1 MIIET
6 QLDQLKKISIMV
18 ATPMYGGMC
27 TGAFSVALANLF
39 KIAGKYGLS
48 IDFRYLVNE
57 SLIPRARNRLAYQF
71 LKESDCTHLVF
82 IDADIGFNPTDV
94 LTLAL
99 EAKAGSDRA
108 VVCGAYPKK
117 GIDWAQIKTAVEN
130 GAAKENPDRLAK
142 LGVSFPF
149 DLGVGAQRTVKL
161 NELIKV
167 RYAGTGFMAIRR
179 DVFAHLDPTLT
190 NDRYMDRDAGANGDM
205 VTSYFDCM
213 IDPETK
219 TYLSEDYAFCD
230 RVRQAGMNVWI
241 CPWIKLDHLGTY
253 TFSGSIGDFAA
264 AGLPVHKPD

>member
-6 QLDQLKKISIMV
+6 QLDKLKKLSIMV

-27 TGAFSVALANLF
+27 TGAFSIALANLF
-39 KIAGKYGLS
+39 KTAGRYGLN

-71 LKESDCTHLVF
+71 LKESECTHLVF

-99 EAKAGSDRA
+99 EAKENSDRA
-108 VVCGAYPKK
+108 LVCGAYPKK
-117 GIDWAQIKTAVEN
+117 GIDWSQIKSAVDV
-130 GAAKENPDRLAK
+130 GAANTDANQLAK

-149 DLGVGAQRTVKL
+149 DLGIGAQKSVKL
-161 NELIKV
+161 NELVSV
-167 RYAGTGFMAIRR
+167 RYAGTGFMGIRR
-179 DVFAHLDPTLT
+179 DVFGQLEPALSKE
-190 NDRYMDRDAGANGDM
+190 RYMDPDAGTEGDM

-230 RVRQAGMNVWI
+230 RVIQAGLKVWI
-241 CPWIKLDHLGTY
+241 CPWIKLDHIGTY
-253 TFSGSIGDFAA
+253 TFSGSIGDFAT
-264 AGLPVHKPD
+264 AGMPINKPG

>member
-1 MIIET
+1 M
-6 QLDQLKKISIMV
+6 
-18 ATPMYGGMC
+18 
-27 TGAFSVALANLF
+27 
-39 KIAGKYGLS
+39 
-48 IDFRYLVNE
+48 
-57 SLIPRARNRLAYQF
+57 
-71 LKESDCTHLVF
+71 
-82 IDADIGFNPTDV
+82 

-99 EAKAGSDRA
+99 EAKADRA

-117 GIDWAQIKTAVEN
+117 GIDWTQVKTAVEQ
-130 GAAKENPDRLAK
+130 GAAHENPDQLAK

-149 DLGVGAQRTVKL
+149 DLGVGAQKSVKL
-161 NELIKV
+161 NELVKV

-179 DVFAHLDPTLT
+179 AVFDQLDPSLV
-190 NDRYMDRDAGANGDM
+190 DSRYMDQEAGANGDM

-253 TFSGSIGDFAA
+253 TFTGSIGDFAV
-264 AGLPVHKPD
+264 AGLPINKPD